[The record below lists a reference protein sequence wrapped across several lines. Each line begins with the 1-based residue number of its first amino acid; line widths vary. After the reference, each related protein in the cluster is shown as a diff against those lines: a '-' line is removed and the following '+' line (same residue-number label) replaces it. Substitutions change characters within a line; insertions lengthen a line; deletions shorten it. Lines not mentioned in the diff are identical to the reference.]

1 MTTDIGVSVERTAEL
16 EGLWEITWAEIMEAL
31 MIPQAKVQH
40 NVCT

>member
-16 EGLWEITWAEIMEAL
+16 EGVREITWAEIMEAS

-40 NVCT
+40 NVRN